1 MRERDS
7 LGLRLRERVIDRGRG
22 AASIWSLSSPEHS
35 AASCSSSSC
44 SSFFGSS
51 SFGSSSLGGELV
63 GLAGTSSAIVSWVV
77 AEGDE
82 AWFISSV
89 DMVLL
94 DALISASIS
103 IESDLSKNTRKVR

>member
-51 SFGSSSLGGELV
+51 SFGSSSLGGELA
-63 GLAGTSSAIVSWVV
+63 GLAGRSSVIGS
-77 AEGDE
+77 
-82 AWFISSV
+82 WFISSV

-94 DALISASIS
+94 DALLSASIS

>member
-1 MRERDS
+1 VRERDS

-35 AASCSSSSC
+35 AASCSSSS

-51 SFGSSSLGGELV
+51 SFGSSSLGGELA
-63 GLAGTSSAIVSWVV
+63 GLAGTSSAIGS
-77 AEGDE
+77 
-82 AWFISSV
+82 WFISSV

-94 DALISASIS
+94 DALLSASVS
-103 IESDLSKNTRKVR
+103 IESDLNKNTRKVR